1 MMPQPGPVTGTL
13 PVSLPALVARPRPGL
28 RPGRVRGEAKLEQR
42 RAAPGQ
48 QTVHGAIEGDVSSP
62 DASDAYARGQ
72 DLLAGCIAGDPAI
85 RGAFAEQYTGLVRF
99 AIVAVL
105 RQRGLVV
112 QKEEVDDLTHGVMLS
127 LFDRDCR
134 KLRMYEGRNHASLAT
149 FLRVCTTRYVL
160 DHIRHQRR
168 RPIEFEFEGD
178 PERESVLEEAAD
190 PGPGPEAGAEVAEQ
204 IENLRQAVAELS
216 PREQLLVRLHFV
228 QELDISEVAR
238 VLGLTE
244 NAAYVLKS
252 RIKKKLRIELLGS
265 PSDG

>member
-1 MMPQPGPVTGTL
+1 
-13 PVSLPALVARPRPGL
+13 
-28 RPGRVRGEAKLEQR
+28 VRGEAKLER
-42 RAAPGQ
+42 GGAAPGPRATAEQ
-48 QTVHGAIEGDVSSP
+48 PSLEV
-62 DASDAYARGQ
+62 SDAYARGQ
-72 DLLAGCIAGDPAI
+72 DLLAGCIAGDPRT
-85 RGAFAEQYTGLVRF
+85 RGAFADQYTGLIRF

-105 RQRGLVV
+105 RQRGLTI

-178 PERESVLEEAAD
+178 PEREGVLDEAAD
-190 PGPGPEAGAEVAEQ
+190 PHPGPEAGAQVAEE
-204 IENLRQAVAELS
+204 IASLRRAVAELT
-216 PREQLLVRLHFV
+216 PREQLLVRLHFAEGV
-228 QELDISEVAR
+228 DISEVAR
-238 VLGLTE
+238 ILGLTE

-252 RIKKKLRIELLGS
+252 RVKKKLRLELRES
-265 PSDG
+265 ANDG